1 LELAKLFNYLG
12 KYFFH
17 DNDCIIMRAPSTI
30 LAPSILSADFTR
42 LEDSIA
48 IATAAGADWMHCDI
62 MDGNFVP
69 NITFGPFIVQAI
81 ASCTPMIIDTH
92 LMIANPDRFIEEFVK
107 AGSHQITVHQEACPH
122 LHRTI
127 QFIKSLGVKA
137 GVSINPG
144 TPNSTLES
152 ILPDLDLV
160 LLMSVNPGFGG
171 QKFIPSSIGKIRQ
184 LHELRQKLNPQMVI
198 AIDGGITEDNAQ
210 EVVSAGADA
219 LIAGTAFFKA
229 ANPAQTAAKIRAMT
243 R

>member
-1 LELAKLFNYLG
+1 
-12 KYFFH
+12 
-17 DNDCIIMRAPSTI
+17 MPAPSTL
-30 LAPSILSADFTR
+30 LAPSILSADFTC
-42 LEDSIA
+42 LERSIE
-48 IATAAGADWMHCDI
+48 IASKAGADWMHCDI

-69 NITFGPFIVQAI
+69 NITFGPFIVQAV

-92 LMIANPDRFIEEFVK
+92 LMISDPDRFIEDFVK

-122 LHRTI
+122 LHRTV

-144 TPNSTLES
+144 TSLSTLDA

-171 QKFIPSSIGKIRQ
+171 QKFIPSSIGKIRL
-184 LHELRQKLNPQMVI
+184 LHDMRLQANPQMVI
-198 AIDGGITEDNAQ
+198 AVDGGITEENAQ
-210 EVVSAGADA
+210 AVVLAGADA
-219 LIAGTAFFKA
+219 LIAGTAFFKSADPA
-229 ANPAQTAAKIRAMT
+229 ATAATIRAMT

>member
-1 LELAKLFNYLG
+1 
-12 KYFFH
+12 
-17 DNDCIIMRAPSTI
+17 MPAPSTL
-30 LAPSILSADFTR
+30 LAPSILSGDFTR
-42 LEDSIA
+42 LRESID
-48 IATAAGADWMHCDI
+48 IATNAGADWMHCDI

-92 LMIANPDRFIEEFVK
+92 LMIADPDRYLEDFVK

-127 QFIKSLGVKA
+127 QFIKSLGAKA

-144 TPNSTLES
+144 TPVSTLES
-152 ILPDLDLV
+152 VLPDLDLV

-171 QKFIPSSIGKIRQ
+171 QKFIPSSVGKIAQ
-184 LHELRQKLNPQMVI
+184 LHEMRLKVNAKMVI
-198 AIDGGITEDNAQ
+198 AVDGGITEENAQ
-210 EVVSAGADA
+210 EVVSAGADS
-219 LIAGTAFFKA
+219 LIAGTAFFKSA
-229 ANPAQTAAKIRAMT
+229 DPACTAAKIRAMT

>member
-1 LELAKLFNYLG
+1 
-12 KYFFH
+12 
-17 DNDCIIMRAPSTI
+17 MPAPSTL

-42 LEDSIA
+42 LEHSIA
-48 IATAAGADWMHCDI
+48 IATKAGADWIHCDI

-69 NITFGPFIVQAI
+69 NITFGPVIVGAI
-81 ASCTPMIIDTH
+81 AACTPMIIDTH
-92 LMIANPDRFIEEFVK
+92 LMIADPDRFIEDFVK

-127 QFIKSLGVKA
+127 QFIKSLGAKA

-144 TPNSTLES
+144 TSLSTLDS

-171 QKFIPSSIGKIRQ
+171 QKLIPSSIGKIQ
-184 LHELRQKLNPQMVI
+184 KLHEIRLQTNPQMII
-198 AIDGGITEDNAQ
+198 AIDGGITEENAQ

-219 LIAGTAFFKA
+219 LIAGTAFFKSA
-229 ANPAQTAAKIRAMT
+229 DPASTAAKIRAMT
-243 R
+243 K

>member
-1 LELAKLFNYLG
+1 MPA
-12 KYFFH
+12 H
-17 DNDCIIMRAPSTI
+17 STL
-30 LAPSILSADFTR
+30 LAPSILSADFTN
-42 LEDSIA
+42 LKQSIDLA
-48 IATAAGADWMHCDI
+48 EHAGADWIHCDV

-81 ASCTPMIIDTH
+81 AACTTVTIDTH
-92 LMIANPDRFIEEFVK
+92 LMIADPDRFIEDFVK

-137 GVSINPG
+137 GVSINPA
-144 TPNSTLES
+144 TPVSTLES

-171 QKFIPSSIGKIRQ
+171 QKFIPSSIGKIEQ
-184 LHELRQKLNPQMVI
+184 LHQMRTKLNPQMII
-198 AIDGGITEDNAQ
+198 AIDGGITEENAQ
-210 EVVSAGADA
+210 AVVSAGADA
-219 LIAGTAFFKA
+219 LIAGTAFFKSA
-229 ANPAQTAAKIRAMT
+229 DPVQTAVTIKAMT

>member
-1 LELAKLFNYLG
+1 
-12 KYFFH
+12 
-17 DNDCIIMRAPSTI
+17 MPAPSTL

-42 LEDSIA
+42 LKESIDL
-48 IATAAGADWMHCDI
+48 ATQAGADWMHCDI

-81 ASCTPMIIDTH
+81 AACTSMVIDTH
-92 LMIANPDRFIEEFVK
+92 LMIADPDRYLEDFVK

-144 TPNSTLES
+144 TPVSTLES
-152 ILPDLDLV
+152 VLQDLDLV

-171 QKFIPSSIGKIRQ
+171 QKFIPSAVGKIAQ
-184 LHELRQKLNPQMVI
+184 LNEMRLQENPGMVI
-198 AIDGGITEDNAQ
+198 AVDGGITEENAQ
-210 EVVSAGADA
+210 MVVSAGADA
-219 LIAGTAFFKA
+219 LIAGTAFFKSA
-229 ANPAQTAAKIRAMT
+229 DPAGTAAKIRAMT

>member
-1 LELAKLFNYLG
+1 
-12 KYFFH
+12 
-17 DNDCIIMRAPSTI
+17 MPAPSTL

-42 LEDSIA
+42 LKESIE
-48 IATAAGADWMHCDI
+48 IATKADSDWMHCDI

-69 NITFGPFIVQAI
+69 NITFGPFIVQTVA
-81 ASCTPMIIDTH
+81 ACTTMIIDTH
-92 LMIANPDRFIEEFVK
+92 LMIADPDRYIEDFVK

-144 TPNSTLES
+144 TPLSTLES
-152 ILPDLDLV
+152 VLPDLDLV

-171 QKFIPSSIGKIRQ
+171 QKFIPSSLGKIAQ
-184 LHELRQKLNPQMVI
+184 LHEMRLKVNPKMVI
-198 AIDGGITEDNAQ
+198 AVDGGITEENAQ
-210 EVVSAGADA
+210 SVVTAGADA
-219 LIAGTAFFKA
+219 LIAGTAFFKSA
-229 ANPAQTAAKIRAMT
+229 DPARTAAKIRAMT

>member
-1 LELAKLFNYLG
+1 MPAS
-12 KYFFH
+12 
-17 DNDCIIMRAPSTI
+17 STL

-42 LEDSIA
+42 LEHSIE
-48 IATAAGADWMHCDI
+48 IATKAGADWMHCDI
-62 MDGNFVP
+62 MDGSFVP
-69 NITFGPFIVQAI
+69 NISFGPFIVQAV
-81 ASCTPMIIDTH
+81 ASCTSMIIDTH
-92 LMIANPDRFIEEFVK
+92 LMIVNPDRFIEDFIK

-127 QFIKSLGVKA
+127 QLIKSLGAKA

-144 TPNSTLES
+144 TSLSTLDS

-171 QKFIPSSIGKIRQ
+171 QKFIPSSIGKIRR
-184 LHELRQKLNPQMVI
+184 LHDMRLELNPEMVI

-229 ANPAQTAAKIRAMT
+229 ADPAETAAKIKAMT

>member
-1 LELAKLFNYLG
+1 MPA
-12 KYFFH
+12 H
-17 DNDCIIMRAPSTI
+17 STL
-30 LAPSILSADFTR
+30 LAPSILSADFTDLR
-42 LEDSIA
+42 SSIA
-48 IATAAGADWMHCDI
+48 IAENAGAEWIHCDI

-81 ASCTPMIIDTH
+81 ASCTSMIIDTH
-92 LMIANPDRFIEEFVK
+92 LMIAAPDRYIEEFVK

-127 QFIKSLGVKA
+127 QFIKSLGAKA

-144 TPNSTLES
+144 TPVSTLES

-171 QKFIPSSIGKIRQ
+171 QKFIPSSIGKIRE
-184 LHELRQKLNPQMVI
+184 LHNMRTKLNPELVI

-229 ANPAQTAAKIRAMT
+229 ANPAETAAKIRALT

>member
-1 LELAKLFNYLG
+1 
-12 KYFFH
+12 
-17 DNDCIIMRAPSTI
+17 MPAPSTL

-42 LEDSIA
+42 LEHSID
-48 IATAAGADWMHCDI
+48 IATKSGADWMHCDI

-69 NITFGPFIVQAI
+69 NITFGPHIVQAI

-92 LMIANPDRFIEEFVK
+92 LMIVDPDRFIEEFIK

-127 QFIKSLGVKA
+127 QLIKSLGAKA

-144 TPNSTLES
+144 TSLSTLES

-184 LHELRQKLNPQMVI
+184 LHEMRLKVNPGMVI
-198 AIDGGITEDNAQ
+198 AIDGGITEENGQ

-229 ANPAQTAAKIRAMT
+229 ANPAQTAAKFRAMT

>member
-1 LELAKLFNYLG
+1 
-12 KYFFH
+12 
-17 DNDCIIMRAPSTI
+17 MPAPSTL
-30 LAPSILSADFTR
+30 LAPSILSADFAQ
-42 LEDSIA
+42 LEHSIA
-48 IATAAGADWMHCDI
+48 IATKADADWMHCDI

-69 NITFGPFIVQAI
+69 NITFGPLIVQAI
-81 ASCTPMIIDTH
+81 AACTPMIIDTH
-92 LMIANPDRFIEEFVK
+92 LMIADPDRFIEDFVK

-127 QFIKSLGVKA
+127 QFIKSLGAKA

-144 TPNSTLES
+144 TSLSTLDS

-171 QKFIPSSIGKIRQ
+171 QKFIPSSIGKIRK
-184 LHELRQKLNPQMVI
+184 LHEMRLQANPQMVI
-198 AIDGGITEDNAQ
+198 AIDGGITEKNAQ

-219 LIAGTAFFKA
+219 LIAGTAFFKSVDPARTA
-229 ANPAQTAAKIRAMT
+229 ANIRAMT

>member
-1 LELAKLFNYLG
+1 MPA
-12 KYFFH
+12 H
-17 DNDCIIMRAPSTI
+17 STL
-30 LAPSILSADFTR
+30 LAPSILSADFTDLR
-42 LEDSIA
+42 SSIA
-48 IATAAGADWMHCDI
+48 IAENAGAEWIHCDI

-81 ASCTPMIIDTH
+81 ASCTSMIIDTH
-92 LMIANPDRFIEEFVK
+92 LMIAAPDRYIEEFVK

-127 QFIKSLGVKA
+127 QFIKSLGAKA

-144 TPNSTLES
+144 TPVSTLES

-171 QKFIPSSIGKIRQ
+171 QKFIPSSIGKIRE
-184 LHELRQKLNPQMVI
+184 LHNMRTRINPELVI

-229 ANPAQTAAKIRAMT
+229 ANPAETAAKIRALT

>member
-1 LELAKLFNYLG
+1 
-12 KYFFH
+12 
-17 DNDCIIMRAPSTI
+17 MPAPSTL

-42 LEDSIA
+42 LEHSIA
-48 IATAAGADWMHCDI
+48 IATKAGADWIHCDI

-69 NITFGPFIVQAI
+69 NITFGPVIVGAI
-81 ASCTPMIIDTH
+81 AACTPMIIDTH
-92 LMIANPDRFIEEFVK
+92 LMIADPDRFIEDFVK

-127 QFIKSLGVKA
+127 QFIKSLGAKA

-144 TPNSTLES
+144 TSLSTLDS

-184 LHELRQKLNPQMVI
+184 LHEMRLEANPQMVI
-198 AIDGGITEDNAQ
+198 AIDGGITEENAQ

-219 LIAGTAFFKA
+219 LIAGTAFFKSTDPARTA
-229 ANPAQTAAKIRAMT
+229 ANIRAMT

>member
-1 LELAKLFNYLG
+1 
-12 KYFFH
+12 
-17 DNDCIIMRAPSTI
+17 MPAPSTL

-42 LEDSIA
+42 LEHSIA
-48 IATAAGADWMHCDI
+48 IATKAGADWMHCDI

-69 NITFGPFIVQAI
+69 NITFGPLIVQAI
-81 ASCTPMIIDTH
+81 AACTPMIIDTH
-92 LMIANPDRFIEEFVK
+92 LMIADPDRFIEDFVK
-107 AGSHQITVHQEACPH
+107 AGSHQVTVHQEACPH
-122 LHRTI
+122 LHRTV

-144 TPNSTLES
+144 TSLSTLDS

-184 LHELRQKLNPQMVI
+184 LHEMRLEANPQMVI
-198 AIDGGITEDNAQ
+198 AIDGGITEENAQ

-219 LIAGTAFFKA
+219 LIAGTAFFKSA
-229 ANPAQTAAKIRAMT
+229 DPARTATNIRAMT

>member
-1 LELAKLFNYLG
+1 
-12 KYFFH
+12 
-17 DNDCIIMRAPSTI
+17 MPAPSTL

-42 LEDSIA
+42 LKESID
-48 IATAAGADWMHCDI
+48 IATQAGADWMHCDI

-81 ASCTPMIIDTH
+81 AACTSMVIDTH
-92 LMIANPDRFIEEFVK
+92 LMIADPDRYLEDFVK

-144 TPNSTLES
+144 TPSSTLES
-152 ILPDLDLV
+152 VLPDLDLV

-171 QKFIPSSIGKIRQ
+171 QKFIPSAVGKIAQ
-184 LHELRQKLNPQMVI
+184 LHEMRLKVNPAMVI
-198 AIDGGITEDNAQ
+198 AVDGGITEENAQ
-210 EVVSAGADA
+210 MVVSAGADA
-219 LIAGTAFFKA
+219 LIAGTAFFKSA
-229 ANPAQTAAKIRAMT
+229 DPASTAAKIRAMT